1 MLIEK
6 INSASFANGILRLEV
21 AKTNGKGE
29 WIETGTLEIPGSL
42 VANVISQISTAA
54 TDISGQ
60 LVKTEIS
67 VAAVDICEIT
77 LATKLPGISSV
88 PVSIHSPLPLV
99 FATSKRR
106 IPLAKDAELIFS
118 INIFLSHSE
127 CYVLY
132 GYILFYCNLINELII
147 KNSRFV

>member
-29 WIETGTLEIPGSL
+29 WIENGTLEIPGSL

-60 LVKTEIS
+60 LGKTES
-67 VAAVDICEIT
+67 NNNGVD
-77 LATKLPGISSV
+77 
-88 PVSIHSPLPLV
+88 VSE
-99 FATSKRR
+99 
-106 IPLAKDAELIFS
+106 AKDKPKS
-118 INIFLSHSE
+118 K
-127 CYVLY
+127 
-132 GYILFYCNLINELII
+132 G
-147 KNSRFV
+147 KGKK

>member
-60 LVKTEIS
+60 LVKTESNNS
-67 VAAVDICEIT
+67 VDDGEA
-77 LATKLPGISSV
+77 KGK
-88 PVSIHSPLPLV
+88 
-99 FATSKRR
+99 SKS
-106 IPLAKDAELIFS
+106 KS
-118 INIFLSHSE
+118 KS
-127 CYVLY
+127 
-132 GYILFYCNLINELII
+132 
-147 KNSRFV
+147 KK

>member
-29 WIETGTLEIPGSL
+29 WIEAGTLEIPGSL

-60 LVKTEIS
+60 LVKTEPNNG
-67 VAAVDICEIT
+67 VDT
-77 LATKLPGISSV
+77 SDTKDKPK
-88 PVSIHSPLPLV
+88 
-99 FATSKRR
+99 SKG
-106 IPLAKDAELIFS
+106 K
-118 INIFLSHSE
+118 
-127 CYVLY
+127 
-132 GYILFYCNLINELII
+132 G
-147 KNSRFV
+147 KK

>member
-29 WIETGTLEIPGSL
+29 WIEAGTLEIPGSL

-60 LVKTEIS
+60 LVKTDS
-67 VAAVDICEIT
+67 NNGVDT
-77 LATKLPGISSV
+77 GDTKDKPK
-88 PVSIHSPLPLV
+88 
-99 FATSKRR
+99 SKG
-106 IPLAKDAELIFS
+106 K
-118 INIFLSHSE
+118 
-127 CYVLY
+127 
-132 GYILFYCNLINELII
+132 G
-147 KNSRFV
+147 KK

>member
-60 LVKTEIS
+60 LVKTESNNGVDDGDAKVKYKSKSIS
-67 VAAVDICEIT
+67 
-77 LATKLPGISSV
+77 K
-88 PVSIHSPLPLV
+88 
-99 FATSKRR
+99 K
-106 IPLAKDAELIFS
+106 
-118 INIFLSHSE
+118 
-127 CYVLY
+127 
-132 GYILFYCNLINELII
+132 
-147 KNSRFV
+147 

>member
-60 LVKTEIS
+60 LVKTES
-67 VAAVDICEIT
+67 NNGVDDGE
-77 LATKLPGISSV
+77 AKGK
-88 PVSIHSPLPLV
+88 
-99 FATSKRR
+99 SKS
-106 IPLAKDAELIFS
+106 KS
-118 INIFLSHSE
+118 KS
-127 CYVLY
+127 
-132 GYILFYCNLINELII
+132 
-147 KNSRFV
+147 KK